1 VLAAIGRAQLARL
14 DEMITRRRAI
24 RDRYRSVFAAIDGVT
39 IFGGDDDLE
48 DNCWLTA
55 VLVDSQK
62 TVWSA
67 SKLSAALALENIE
80 SRPLWKPMHL
90 QPLFA
95 STPGEIDGTSEMLF
109 NRGLTLPSGSGMT
122 AADLDRV
129 IETIERFLA
138 NHA

>member
-1 VLAAIGRAQLARL
+1 
-14 DEMITRRRAI
+14 MIARRRAI

-39 IFGGDDDLE
+39 IFGGDDDRN

-62 TVWSA
+62 TGWSTTE
-67 SKLSAALALENIE
+67 LSAALALENIE

-95 STPGEIDGTSEMLF
+95 SARAEIDGTSEMLF
-109 NRGLTLPSGSGMT
+109 NRGLTLPSGSGMS